1 VTGQVIL
8 LAQSQIKLVRE
19 IDREMQLSVFGGTAN
34 LHGIDF
40 HSNFPFFLDGQNQD
54 AI

>member
-1 VTGQVIL
+1 MTGQVTL
-8 LAQSQIKLVRE
+8 LTQSQIKLIPE
-19 IDREMQLSVFGGTAN
+19 IYRGTQLSVFGGTAN

-40 HSNFPFFLDGQNQD
+40 HSNFPFVLDGQNQD